1 MALID
6 IRLQHFRSYA
16 DDSFEFD
23 PGVNIVVGPNASGKT
38 NLLEAILVLS
48 TGKSYRAKD
57 AELVQFNQSWA
68 RLEAHTDRE
77 DRAVKLQK
85 VDDSVAK
92 SFVIDDHGL
101 SRLTLARTWPV
112 VVFEP
117 NHLLLL
123 AGAPELR
130 RGFVDQLLEQLV
142 PGYANTLKQY
152 RRVLLQRNRLLKR
165 HPADLPDQL
174 FAWNVRLSDLGGV
187 IVKERQKLLA
197 KLNEQ
202 AGELYGRIAGVPSTV
217 RLEYSNTTPVETYSS
232 HLLKQLEKHL
242 ELDIV
247 RGYTADGPH
256 RDDIKIW
263 LNDAVLQETAS
274 RGETRSLLLVLK
286 MQELLLIEEVRE
298 QKPLLLLDDVFS
310 ELDGARRRALT
321 DFLAGYQTFIT
332 TTDADVVVQHFMG
345 SCTIIP
351 LGA

>member
-1 MALID
+1 MALLD
-6 IRLQHFRSYA
+6 LRLQHFRSYT

-23 PGVNIVVGPNASGKT
+23 PGVNIIVGPNASGKT

-57 AELVQFNQSWA
+57 SELVQFNQPWA

-77 DRAVKLQK
+77 DRTLKLQK
-85 VDDSVAK
+85 VEEALSK
-92 SFVIDDHGL
+92 SFIIDDQSL

-123 AGAPELR
+123 GGAPELR
-130 RGFVDQLLEQLV
+130 RAFIDQLLEQTI
-142 PGYANTLKQY
+142 PTYANTLKQY
-152 RRVLLQRNRLLKR
+152 RRVLLQRNRLLKQR
-165 HPADLPDQL
+165 PANLTNQL
-174 FAWNVRLSDLGGV
+174 FAWNVRLSDLGGL
-187 IVKERQKLLA
+187 IVKERKTLLS

-202 AGELYGRIAGVPSTV
+202 AGELYSRIAGTPSTV
-217 RLEYSNTTPVETYSS
+217 ELEYGSNVASENYSS

-242 ELDIV
+242 ELDTI
-247 RGYTADGPH
+247 RGFTGHGPH
-256 RDDIKIW
+256 REDIKIS
-263 LNDAVLQETAS
+263 LNGAVLQETAS

-286 MQELLLIEEVRE
+286 MQELLLLEEVRE

-310 ELDGARRRALT
+310 ELDGSRRRALT

-345 SCTIIP
+345 TCTIIP
-351 LGA
+351 LGS